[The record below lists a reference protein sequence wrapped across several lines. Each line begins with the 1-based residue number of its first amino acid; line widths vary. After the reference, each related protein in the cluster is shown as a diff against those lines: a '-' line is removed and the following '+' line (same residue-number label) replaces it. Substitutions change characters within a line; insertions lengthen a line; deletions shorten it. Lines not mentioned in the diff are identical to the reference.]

1 MDEGKHK
8 ISREEIENPVE
19 EPYRKASRR
28 FHKEDTVIP
37 IGEQSFGGRWFQ
49 VIAGPC
55 SVESQEQILRTAKRV
70 KAAGATMLRGGA
82 FKPRTSP
89 YSFQGLG
96 KEGIRFLL
104 EAGKETGLPVVT
116 EITSVASLEF
126 FKQVDVIQV
135 GARNMQSY
143 ELLKALGQFGKPVLL
158 KRGLSCTIEELL
170 MSAEYILAEGNPQVI
185 LCERGIRTVENLT
198 RNTLDLSA
206 VAVLKHISH
215 LPVVV
220 DPSHGTGVTW
230 LVEPM
235 SKAAIAAGAD
245 GLMIETHDDPKKA
258 LSDGEQSLDPDEFI
272 SVMNAVRRQ
281 AAFEQRTVQY
291 NRLQSFTS
299 DWREE

>member
-8 ISREEIENPVE
+8 ILEIENPLE
-19 EPYRKASRR
+19 ESYRKASRR
-28 FHKEDTVIP
+28 FHKEDTVIS
-37 IGEQSFGGRWFQ
+37 IGEQSFGSQWFQ
-49 VIAGPC
+49 VVAGPC

-104 EAGKETGLPVVT
+104 EAGKVTGLPVVT

-126 FKQVDVIQV
+126 FHQVDVIQV

-170 MSAEYILAEGNPQVI
+170 MSAEYILAEGNSQVI
-185 LCERGIRTVENLT
+185 LCERGIRTAENLT

-206 VAVLKHISH
+206 VAVLKRISH

-220 DPSHGTGVTW
+220 DPSHGTGITW

-245 GLMIETHDDPKKA
+245 GLMIETHDDPQRA

-272 SVMNAVRRQ
+272 SVMNAIRRQ
-281 AAFEQRTVQY
+281 AAFEQKTLR
-291 NRLQSFTS
+291 
-299 DWREE
+299 

>member
-8 ISREEIENPVE
+8 ISREKIENPLE
-19 EPYRKASRR
+19 ESYRKASRR

-37 IGEQSFGGRWFQ
+37 IGEQSFGGQWFQ

-245 GLMIETHDDPKKA
+245 GLMIETHDDPKQA

-281 AAFEQRTVQY
+281 AAFEQRTISTTDC
-291 NRLQSFTS
+291 NCS
-299 DWREE
+299 